1 MTLLMT
7 PQLKLAL
14 LLAALTALPAPAL
27 ADRGRDRWR
36 DITPHSYAPSTAA
49 QGRIGMDEAI
59 AKVQRLTGG
68 RVLDAREKDGGYRL
82 KVLTRNGEVRVIFVD
97 PATGEM
103 R

>member
-1 MTLLMT
+1 MT
-7 PQLKLAL
+7 PQLTLAL
-14 LLAALTALPAPAL
+14 LLAALTALPAPAQ
-27 ADRGRDRWR
+27 ADRGRERLR
-36 DITPHSYAPSTAA
+36 DVIPHSYAPETTA
-49 QGRIGMDEAI
+49 QGRISMDEAI

-68 RVLDAREKDGGYRL
+68 RVLDAREKDNSYRL

>member
-1 MTLLMT
+1 M
-7 PQLKLAL
+7 PHLKLAL
-14 LLAALTALPAPAL
+14 ALILIALSATPASAL
-27 ADRGRDRWR
+27 AERGRDRDRWR
-36 DITPHSYAPSTAA
+36 DAEPHSYAPGTSADR
-49 QGRIGMDEAI
+49 RIGMDEAI

-68 RVLDAREKDGGYRL
+68 RVLSAREKDGGYRL